1 MYRLN
6 GGEMISI
13 YSYSQCRSQIITD
26 NLIGKVW
33 SVVTNCL
40 IIDIAGQDYIILF
53 HGIICAL
60 MAMKRH
66 CCCSMFTLY

>member
-6 GGEMISI
+6 DGEIISI
-13 YSYSQCRSQIITD
+13 IFQCRSQIITD
-26 NLIGKVW
+26 NLIGKVR

-60 MAMKRH
+60 MAMKCH

>member
-6 GGEMISI
+6 DGEIISI

-26 NLIGKVW
+26 KLIGKVR

-53 HGIICAL
+53 HGIIFAL

-66 CCCSMFTLY
+66 CCCSMFKL